1 MREAYETIEREGF
14 TAGIFADECAEN
26 PFENWDGQGNFY
38 HWKEHGRDELL
49 KYCELLGYDAES
61 REKIGKQHKF
71 AVEIDKY
78 EHSGISYS
86 VKSEGINCRWD
97 TSSTWAVWFPDKCAM
112 DEIMRFKTLKAQKKR
127 AVELARE
134 ACTLFNQW
142 VNGDVWGFR
151 IEDEQGNEI
160 DSCWGFYGIES
171 AREEVKS
178 QLDYAIKERAE
189 NLKETRQLVFG

>member
-26 PFENWDGQGNFY
+26 PFENWDGQRNFY
-38 HWKEHGRDELL
+38 H
-49 KYCELLGYDAES
+49 
-61 REKIGKQHKF
+61 
-71 AVEIDKY
+71 
-78 EHSGISYS
+78 
-86 VKSEGINCRWD
+86 
-97 TSSTWAVWFPDKCAM
+97 
-112 DEIMRFKTLKAQKKR
+112 
-127 AVELARE
+127 
-134 ACTLFNQW
+134 FNQW
-142 VNGDVWGFR
+142 ANGDVWGFK

-171 AREEVKS
+171 AREEVNS